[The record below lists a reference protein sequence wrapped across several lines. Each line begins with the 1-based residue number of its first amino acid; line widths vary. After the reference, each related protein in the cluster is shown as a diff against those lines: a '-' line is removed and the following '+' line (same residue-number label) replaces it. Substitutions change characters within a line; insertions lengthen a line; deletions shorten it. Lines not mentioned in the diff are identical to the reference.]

1 MATVTVL
8 LFARARELAGK
19 KQLDNFD
26 VKGPAT
32 VRAFID
38 GIIELVPALSD
49 IMESCGVA
57 VNQEYVDEDHA
68 LQVSAALHESVGR
81 LLARSDV
88 DFASNSCLP
97 FKHQNHVQWQCGEGW
112 RRSGTHPSHQRR
124 IGIRINSYISL

>member
-68 LQVSAALHESVGR
+68 LQVSAALYDCAGR
-81 LLARSDV
+81 LLARSGF
-88 DFASNSCLP
+88 DFASNSSLP
-97 FKHQNHVQWQCGEGW
+97 FKHQNNVQRRCGEGW
-112 RRSGTHPSHQRR
+112 R
-124 IGIRINSYISL
+124 